1 LAELSGVRRLQPV
14 TDRSSER
21 SFQIKGEVILT
32 DEQAALCRAVL
43 CQELMKISN
52 LIATGKDGTGQGLTS
67 GAIKELLFFG
77 SRLQLTLLALGMTSG
92 ELADIVASF

>member
-1 LAELSGVRRLQPV
+1 
-14 TDRSSER
+14 
-21 SFQIKGEVILT
+21 
-32 DEQAALCRAVL
+32 
-43 CQELMKISN
+43 MKISN